1 MTENFK
7 FNILKRLICQYEF
20 IFSYINLRIVFCS
33 YAASKFELILFTAS
47 PSMYAK
53 RVLDHIDPEHRLFDH
68 KLYRE
73 YCHHHQVR
81 SE

>member
-1 MTENFK
+1 MIIMLK
-7 FNILKRLICQYEF
+7 CLKRQRTGPTFEF
-20 IFSYINLRIVFCS
+20 EFKDEIEFCYS
-33 YAASKFELILFTAS
+33 YASSKFELILFTAS

-53 RVLDHIDPEHRLFDH
+53 RVLDHIDPEHRFFDH

-73 YCHHHQVR
+73 FCHYHQVG